1 MSNII
6 IVVGS
11 QSSATRL
18 ARRLNSYGK
27 NAKVISTPA
36 NLRTG
41 EGCSTSVRTDLS
53 SESIVK
59 NNIRGITI
67 KGIYIEEIIG
77 EEHYYYDIFR

>member
-1 MSNII
+1 MSNIV

-18 ARRLNSYGK
+18 VRRINKYGK

-36 NLRTG
+36 NLRTDG
-41 EGCSTSVRTDLS
+41 GCSSSVRAELS
-53 SESIVK
+53 SEDIVK
-59 NNIRGITI
+59 NSIKGITI

-77 EEHYYYDIFR
+77 GEYYYHDIFR